1 MYFYINKDKLKIIT
15 DINNLLDETVVL
27 VVVWVEHSGSVT
39 FNDKASLVPN
49 VLVAEILKVY
59 MEPSFKSVTI

>member
-27 VVVWVEHSGSVT
+27 VVV
-39 FNDKASLVPN
+39 
-49 VLVAEILKVY
+49 
-59 MEPSFKSVTI
+59 

>member
-27 VVVWVEHSGSVT
+27 VVVCVEHSGSVT

-59 MEPSFKSVTI
+59 MELSFK